1 MLKILFFSLY
11 VIAHPVHVSLMSV
24 EYSETSGAFNV
35 FLKIYTDDFLLD
47 YKLLTSD
54 TSKIDF
60 TVNKL
65 TAEKNLARYL
75 KEKVQIYADGK
86 MLNHKLVNLDSSDGE
101 LKVGLVSDNLKK
113 SKNFLVKNMIM
124 TSLYNDQANL
134 LIFKYGEKEES
145 VKLTA
150 DRQEQTFTVK

>member
-1 MLKILFFSLY
+1 MLKAIFFSFFVLS
-11 VIAHPVHVSLMSV
+11 HPVHVSLMSM
-24 EYSETSGAFNV
+24 EYSENSQVFTV

-47 YKLLTSD
+47 YKLLTND

-65 TAEKNLARYL
+65 TVENILTKYL
-75 KEKVQIYADGK
+75 NEKVQIFAEGK
-86 MLNHKLVNLDSSDGE
+86 MLKHKLINLESSEGE
-101 LKVGLVSDNLKK
+101 LKIDLTYNNIAK
-113 SKNFLVKNMIM
+113 SKNFLVRNMIL

-134 LIFKYGEKEES
+134 LIFKYGEKEEA

-150 DRQEQTFTVK
+150 ERQEQIFTVK